1 MKNNY
6 ILVLGIFLVFGL
18 VIIAR
23 DSYANPVMD
32 DGNKVL
38 NLELIDNSNQ
48 DEFKK
53 DVYNY
58 ISLIDDSLIPNT
70 SYNISSKLNENYDF
84 LTRFAISLILDNRD
98 YYEIEILD
106 EYKYIDEY
114 GGVYTTDE
122 YINIDMI
129 YEITSKI
136 FGVDYYYI
144 LSDYI
149 EIDNDMIPLL
159 VIDNREFNGI
169 IDDIVMID
177 KFDTYMDVVV
187 RYKDNNLDYVY
198 KFERIDNQYVIS
210 DLSIRE

>member
-32 DGNKVL
+32 NGNKVL

-58 ISLIDDSLIPNT
+58 ISLIDNSLIPNT
-70 SYNISSKLNENYDF
+70 SYNISNKLNENYDF

-114 GGVYTTDE
+114 GVVYTTDE

-177 KFDTYMDVVV
+177 KFNTYMDVVV